1 MLATEQ
7 EQRGCVGREHGEL
20 PGRGTAVVARIE
32 NDAVLLLRR
41 LQGRLAEEGHRVQG
55 EMMGRLAERCAASD
69 DTRSTLDNLFRVH
82 GWDTI
87 ALRLMWYLERA
98 QETGSEAGHNALL
111 DYQVDELHR
120 ILMTTSGSEEAEA
133 PPQTELP
140 AGPLTGLVFESLM
153 QFNTS
158 LEDLRRTSFEGE
170 RFQGMRE
177 RFFESAL
184 SNAGRLHQVC
194 SGQGQ
199 EALAQFAAAFSL
211 FLRYVIERD
220 LFDDARVAHVID
232 NAAQALQAILDRASD
247 EDYDTLQ
254 QTIDM
259 LHNPET
265 LLE

>member
-1 MLATEQ
+1 
-7 EQRGCVGREHGEL
+7 
-20 PGRGTAVVARIE
+20 
-32 NDAVLLLRR
+32 
-41 LQGRLAEEGHRVQG
+41 
-55 EMMGRLAERCAASD
+55 MMGKLAERCAATD
-69 DTRSTLDNLFRVH
+69 DVRGTLDKLYRVH
-82 GWDTI
+82 GWDSI

-98 QETGSEAGHNALL
+98 PETGSEAGQNALIE
-111 DYQVDELHR
+111 YQVDELRR
-120 ILMTTSGSEEAEA
+120 ILMTTSTGEEPEPA
-133 PPQTELP
+133 PQAELP

-177 RFFESAL
+177 QFFASAL

-194 SGQGQ
+194 SSQGQ

-211 FLRYVIERD
+211 FLRYVIERN

-254 QTIDM
+254 QTIDI